1 MSIFNVVN
9 DAVVMDTS
17 GVLPPIDVYQ
27 NGLRVDGVTG
37 NVHAVPGGGVVFNQ
51 GLLMTNEGQFQYL
64 DATAGL
70 PPTTVWTN
78 GIPHSGRSICVSTG
92 ALASYSNGVPFTQN
106 GAIRAQLIP

>member
-17 GVLPPIDVYQ
+17 GVLPPIDIYQ

-37 NVHAVPGGGVVFNQ
+37 NVHVVPSGGQVFNQ
-51 GLLMTNEGQFQYL
+51 GLLMTHEGQFQYV
-64 DATAGL
+64 DSTAGL
-70 PPTTVWTN
+70 PANVAWTN
-78 GIPHSGRSICVSTG
+78 GIPHSSRAICISTG
-92 ALASYSNGVPFTQN
+92 PLATYSNGVPFTQN